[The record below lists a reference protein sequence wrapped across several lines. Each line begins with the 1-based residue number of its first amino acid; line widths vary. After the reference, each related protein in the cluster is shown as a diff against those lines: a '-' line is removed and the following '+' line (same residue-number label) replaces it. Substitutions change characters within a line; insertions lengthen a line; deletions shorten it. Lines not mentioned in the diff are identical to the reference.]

1 MNKLLGSIA
10 VALPILLTACADSGG
25 MQNFGAPTAAVDPA
39 NDPNAYR
46 LQQDMYECR
55 QIAEQGSGGTL
66 MSGAKGAAIGGLV
79 GAAGGAAIGAIAGSP
94 GTGAAIGATAGALGG
109 GAQQGYSAHSDKN
122 RIYKNCLRNRGHN
135 VLD

>member
-1 MNKLLGSIA
+1 MNKLSGSLA
-10 VALPILLTACADSGG
+10 VVLSLLLTACADSGG
-25 MQNFGAPTAAVDPA
+25 MQSFGAPTAAVDPA

-46 LQQDMYECR
+46 LQQDQYECR

-66 MSGAKGAAIGGLV
+66 ASGAKGAAIGGLV

-94 GTGAAIGATAGALGG
+94 GTGAAIGAAVGGIGAGT
-109 GAQQGYSAHSDKN
+109 QQGYSAHSDKN

>member
-1 MNKLLGSIA
+1 MKKLLSSIVA
-10 VALPILLTACADSGG
+10 ALPLLLGACADSGG
-25 MQNFGAPTAAVDPA
+25 MQNFGAPTAAVDPH

-46 LQQDMYECR
+46 LQQDQYECR

-66 MSGAKGAAIGGLV
+66 MQGAKGAAIGGLV
-79 GAAGGAAIGAIAGSP
+79 GAAGGAAVGAIAGNA
-94 GTGAAIGATAGALGG
+94 GKGAAIGAAVGGIGA
-109 GAQQGYSAHSDKN
+109 GAQQGYSAQSDKN